1 MSEALPKETPAAGV
15 AVNVETPL
23 HYMRRE
29 NAGAQNANC
38 GVLLREA
45 ALLGHLTLRGNPDNE
60 LFLKGVEEVL
70 GVKLPTE
77 PCSSEAAGQT
87 CVYWL
92 GPTEWLVIVEGGT
105 EADVEARLRQTLHG
119 HFAVVDV
126 SGGQTLINLSG
137 EGVEGVLKKSS
148 GYDFHPGHFGP
159 GRCVQTTFAKATALV
174 SKKTDG
180 SFDLVVRRSFADYLF
195 SWIADAAAEYGFAVE
210 QETVQMP

>member
-1 MSEALPKETPAAGV
+1 MSEALKKEQPAADV
-15 AVNVETPL
+15 AVSVETPL

-29 NAGAQNANC
+29 NAGTQRADC
-38 GVLLREA
+38 GVRLREA
-45 ALLGHLTLRGNPDNE
+45 ALQGHLSLRGNPDNE

-77 PCSSEAAGQT
+77 PSATAVAGQT
-87 CVYWL
+87 RVYWL

-119 HFAVVDV
+119 HFSVVDI

-137 EGVEGVLKKSS
+137 GEVEGVLKKSS
-148 GYDFHPGHFGP
+148 GYDFHPSRFGP

-174 SKKTDG
+174 SKKADG

-195 SWIADAAAEYGFAVE
+195 RWIADAAAEYGFAVE
-210 QETVQMP
+210 REAVQLP